1 MERTIL
7 KWCTIAQEELHCF
20 KDLEQNVKYIC
31 DVAKSGLVTLKELS
45 DDRGLVAYMICPDMR
60 GNMMCSELFM
70 YVRPEKRG
78 NINTFKEIIDILET
92 AGKENNCKYVSIGSN
107 IGYRD
112 EKVLSLLSRFG
123 YKVDTVKK
131 EIS

>member
-7 KWCTIAQEELHCF
+7 KWIQAAQDELDCF
-20 KDLEQNVKYIC
+20 D
-31 DVAKSGLVTLKELS
+31 DVNETFEYVNSFAQSGMLHIKEL
-45 DDRGLVAYMICPDMR
+45 DNDRGVVAYVFCPDFR
-60 GNMMCSELFM
+60 GNMICSELFM
-70 YVRPEKRG
+70 YVRPEYRG
-78 NINTFKEIIDILET
+78 SIKTFKKVIDTMEQ
-92 AGKENNCKYVSIGSN
+92 AAKENNCKFISIGSN

-112 EKVLSLLSRFG
+112 DKVLKLLSHFG